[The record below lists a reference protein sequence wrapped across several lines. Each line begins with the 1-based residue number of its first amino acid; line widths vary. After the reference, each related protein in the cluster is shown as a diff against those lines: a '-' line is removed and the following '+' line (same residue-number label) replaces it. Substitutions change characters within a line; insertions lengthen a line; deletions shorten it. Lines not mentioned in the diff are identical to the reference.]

1 MDINYQCRL
10 PGWSSRRRIPF
21 EIPNAFVAKSRLS
34 FTLHYEFVHR
44 RHPKTLFPITFQ
56 LRLPFN
62 IDFAMFKSSA
72 KDDKK
77 REEQKAVP
85 ELVEAFDPAFCRTK
99 RDLLG
104 SATADLPLFFPA
116 IVMSY
121 SSFRLHEARIMV

>member
-44 RHPKTLFPITFQ
+44 RHPKTSFPITFQ

-62 IDFAMFKSSA
+62 TDFAMFKSSA

-85 ELVEAFDPAFCRTK
+85 ELVEAFDPAFCRTEA
-99 RDLLG
+99 R
-104 SATADLPLFFPA
+104 SSRVSNSRPSPLFSRHRHVVFLISIA
-116 IVMSY
+116 
-121 SSFRLHEARIMV
+121 